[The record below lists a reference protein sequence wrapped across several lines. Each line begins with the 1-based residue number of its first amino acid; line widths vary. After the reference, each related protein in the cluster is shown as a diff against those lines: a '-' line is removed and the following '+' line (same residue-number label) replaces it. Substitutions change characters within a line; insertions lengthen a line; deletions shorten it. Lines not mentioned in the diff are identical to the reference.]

1 MRLSAGTTPCG
12 AGWQSVGRLWRAVR
26 GGLVPAGK
34 IAHRI
39 SSPAPSAT
47 FIGGGFCMH
56 ARSPAMTQP
65 YSPAPHPIQDVPANG
80 PVLDPNT
87 LIALL
92 HSIGSGAASDGQP
105 WPERHQMPAAHCPGG
120 HRLLLGRPSGGA
132 GNPAGRTACPRERRV
147 GAIRWP
153 ARHGGADHGWAGTY
167 GARQHTSTAGRL
179 SGAVLLGGHC
189 AVPRGGGC
197 GTDAVAGAPTAI
209 SHRVPKH
216 QRRSILTTAPPGDAV
231 GGVSATTGLPVR
243 RRTSG
248 CLVPDSLQR
257 RSGAVAGEALAA
269 CAVAGITGC
278 EAAGARSSA
287 DAGNPPMVVGAIG
300 LSGTGAGW
308 CAGACSDGSGAAD
321 ARWRGA

>member
-105 WPERHQMPAAHCPGG
+105 WPERHQMP
-120 HRLLLGRPSGGA
+120 GR
-132 GNPAGRTACPRERRV
+132 R
-147 GAIRWP
+147 I
-153 ARHGGADHGWAGTY
+153 
-167 GARQHTSTAGRL
+167 
-179 SGAVLLGGHC
+179 
-189 AVPRGGGC
+189 
-197 GTDAVAGAPTAI
+197 
-209 SHRVPKH
+209 
-216 QRRSILTTAPPGDAV
+216 
-231 GGVSATTGLPVR
+231 
-243 RRTSG
+243 
-248 CLVPDSLQR
+248 
-257 RSGAVAGEALAA
+257 ALADTD
-269 CAVAGITGC
+269 CSLAGLRVVLEILL
-278 EAAGARSSA
+278 AAQRARENGELEQYVGPRVMEGLIM
-287 DAGNPPMVVGAIG
+287 AGLG
-300 LSGTGAGW
+300 LTAHASTRVRP
-308 CAGACSDGSGAAD
+308 DD
-321 ARWRGA
+321 